1 MSATPET
8 LREAVASYANAVSD
22 ALTEAG
28 IGLVPG
34 YVLGAG
40 DPLTVRI
47 HTTRHRNDDPGGK
60 SP

>member
-34 YVLGAG
+34 YVLGAATRS
-40 DPLTVRI
+40 PSESTPPATA
-47 HTTRHRNDDPGGK
+47 TTTPGGK